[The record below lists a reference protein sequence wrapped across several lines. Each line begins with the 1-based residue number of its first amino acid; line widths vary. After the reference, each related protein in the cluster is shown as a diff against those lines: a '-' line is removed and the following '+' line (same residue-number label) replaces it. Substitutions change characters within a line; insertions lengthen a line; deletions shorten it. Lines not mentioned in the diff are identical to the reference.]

1 MKLSSISAGSNEIV
15 GVIGMGMWNGG
26 SGLET
31 SRGNGNRQGFKPEL
45 DANSRERHGPGTM
58 SLLSVGL
65 TGLSHATPI
74 FLVAAAITLVFNGN
88 RVLDFSQAAIAGL
101 AAALFGRL
109 ALAPTLALVAIPAVL
124 AIGGGGVEL
133 LVISRLRRA
142 PLLAQLLVTLG
153 LFLVF
158 QDAARLL
165 WADSPSMGP
174 GWAIGQTGTLA
185 IIGAAPAILGLLLTV
200 PARGRFVAPL
210 AAALSGLAGTLW
222 LLSQPTHSVGFD
234 TDLLADSLLAVLLG
248 GLGSL
253 PGAFIA
259 AVVIALLRAF
269 TADLFPSSA
278 VALPLALT
286 AALLLVRPGGL
297 FARVNP
303 APLHQTPAMLIRP
316 ASRSAKLLFAG
327 AFLMVSAAI
336 CSAGSGAPLFA
347 DIGTA
352 VLLAASLH
360 LLLGPGGM
368 PSLGH
373 AAFFGVG
380 AYAAALLVR
389 IAGIPPSLPL
399 LGATLVFG
407 TLTAGMAALVVGIV
421 VVRLSA
427 TALAMLTLVVAHLVS
442 TVAASI
448 GPIEP
453 LAWADMLR
461 TSTVSLPAPLTA
473 WLTFA
478 ICLGIAMLLRRL
490 LYAPFGYALRAARDN
505 PARAAAIGL
514 PVPLLRLA
522 AFTIA
527 GGTAGLAGALTL
539 VTVGAASV
547 IHRSADTLLML
558 ALGGIQTMAAP
569 FIGALAYT
577 GTAEMLAPWPF
588 LLGSALIAVPLLL
601 PEGIAGASIRLWR
614 RPV

>member
-1 MKLSSISAGSNEIV
+1 
-15 GVIGMGMWNGG
+15 
-26 SGLET
+26 
-31 SRGNGNRQGFKPEL
+31 
-45 DANSRERHGPGTM
+45 M
-58 SLLSVGL
+58 SVLSVGL

-74 FLVAAAITLVFNGN
+74 FLVAAAITLVFDAN
-88 RVLDFSQAAIAGL
+88 RVLDLSQAAIAGL

-109 ALAPTLALVAIPAVL
+109 GLAPTLALVAIPAVL
-124 AIGGGGVEL
+124 AVGGGAVEL
-133 LVISRLRRA
+133 LVIHRLRRA

-153 LFLVF
+153 LLLVF

-165 WADSPSMGP
+165 WANSPATPP
-174 GWAIGQTGTLA
+174 GWAIGQFGTLA
-185 IIGAAPAILGLLLTV
+185 IVGVAPAILSLLLTV
-200 PARGRFVAPL
+200 RARGRLVVPL

-222 LLSQPTHSVGFD
+222 FLSQPTHSVGFD

-259 AVVIALLRAF
+259 AIVIALLRAF

-278 VALPLALT
+278 LALPLALT
-286 AALLLVRPGGL
+286 AVFLLVRPGGL
-297 FARVNP
+297 FARANP
-303 APLHQTPAMLIRP
+303 APHHQPPTMLIRP
-316 ASRSAKLLFAG
+316 ASRSTKLLFAA
-327 AFLMVSAAI
+327 AFLMGSVAI
-336 CSAGSGAPLFA
+336 CSVSSGAPLFA
-347 DIGTA
+347 NIGIA

-380 AYAAALLVR
+380 AYTAALFVRTAGIAPSLSLLAAA
-389 IAGIPPSLPL
+389 
-399 LGATLVFG
+399 LVFG
-407 TLTAGMAALVVGIV
+407 TLTAGVAALVVGTV
-421 VVRLSA
+421 VARLSA
-427 TALAMLTLVVAHLVS
+427 AALAMLTLVIAHLVS
-442 TVAASI
+442 TVATWI
-448 GPIEP
+448 GPIES

-461 TSTVSLPAPLTA
+461 TSAISLPTPLTA

-478 ICLGIAMLLRRL
+478 VCLGIALLLRRL

-514 PVPLLRLA
+514 PIPLLRLT

-539 VTVGAASV
+539 VTVGAAPV

-558 ALGGIQTMAAP
+558 ALGGVQTMAAP
-569 FIGALAYT
+569 LVGVLAYT
-577 GTAEMLAPWPF
+577 GAAETFAPWPF
-588 LLGSALIAVPLLL
+588 LLGPALIAVPLLL

-614 RPV
+614 RPA

>member
-1 MKLSSISAGSNEIV
+1 
-15 GVIGMGMWNGG
+15 
-26 SGLET
+26 
-31 SRGNGNRQGFKPEL
+31 
-45 DANSRERHGPGTM
+45 M

-74 FLVAAAITLVFNGN
+74 FLVAAAITLVFDAN
-88 RVLDFSQAAIAGL
+88 RVLDLSQAAIAGL

-124 AIGGGGVEL
+124 AIGGGAANL
-133 LVISRLRRA
+133 LVIHRLRRA

-165 WADSPSMGP
+165 WADSPSTRP
-174 GWAIGQTGTLA
+174 GWPVSQLGTLA
-185 IIGAAPAILGLLLTV
+185 IIGAAPAILGLLLAV
-200 PARGRFVAPL
+200 PARSRLVAPL

-222 LLSQPTHSVGFD
+222 FLSQPTHSAGFD
-234 TDLLADSLLAVLLG
+234 TDLLADSLLAILLG

-269 TADLFPSSA
+269 TTDLFPLSA
-278 VALPLALT
+278 LALPLAMT
-286 AALLLVRPGGL
+286 AVFLLVRPGGL
-297 FARVNP
+297 FTRANR
-303 APLHQTPAMLIRP
+303 APLNQTPTMLIRP
-316 ASRSAKLLFAG
+316 ASQSAKLLFAA
-327 AFLMVSAAI
+327 AFLMGSVAI
-336 CSAGSGAPLFA
+336 CSASSGAPLFA
-347 DIGTA
+347 NIGIA

-380 AYAAALLVR
+380 AYAAALFVR
-389 IAGIPPSLPL
+389 SAGIAPSLFL
-399 LGATLVFG
+399 LAAALVLG
-407 TLTAGMAALVVGIV
+407 TLTAGVAALVVGSV
-421 VVRLSA
+421 VARLSA
-427 TALAMLTLVVAHLVS
+427 VALAMLTLIVAHLVS
-442 TVAASI
+442 TVATWV
-448 GPIEP
+448 GPIGS
-453 LAWADMLR
+453 LAWTDMLR
-461 TSTVSLPAPLTA
+461 ISAASLPAPLTV

-478 ICLGIAMLLRRL
+478 ACLGITLLLRRL

-514 PVPLLRLA
+514 PIPLLRLA

-527 GGTAGLAGALTL
+527 GATAGLAGALTL
-539 VTVGAASV
+539 ITMGAAPV

-558 ALGGIQTMAAP
+558 ALGGVQTMAAP
-569 FIGALAYT
+569 LVGALAYT
-577 GTAEMLAPWPF
+577 GATEMFAPWPF
-588 LLGSALIAVPLLL
+588 LLGLALIAVPLLL

-614 RPV
+614 RPA

>member
-1 MKLSSISAGSNEIV
+1 
-15 GVIGMGMWNGG
+15 
-26 SGLET
+26 
-31 SRGNGNRQGFKPEL
+31 
-45 DANSRERHGPGTM
+45 M

-74 FLVAAAITLVFNGN
+74 FLVAAAITLVFDAN
-88 RVLDFSQAAIAGL
+88 RVLDLSQAAIAGL

-124 AIGGGGVEL
+124 AVGGGAVEL
-133 LVISRLRRA
+133 LVIHRLRRA

-165 WADSPSMGP
+165 WADSPATSP
-174 GWAIGQTGTLA
+174 GWAIGQLGTLA
-185 IIGAAPAILGLLLTV
+185 IVGAAPAILGLLLTV
-200 PARGRFVAPL
+200 RARGRLIVPL

-222 LLSQPTHSVGFD
+222 FLSQPTHSVGFD
-234 TDLLADSLLAVLLG
+234 TDLLADSLLTVLLG

-259 AVVIALLRAF
+259 AIVIALLRAF

-278 VALPLALT
+278 LALPLALT
-286 AALLLVRPGGL
+286 AAFLLVRPGGL
-297 FARVNP
+297 FTHANP
-303 APLHQTPAMLIRP
+303 APLHQAPTMLIRP
-316 ASRSAKLLFAG
+316 ASRSAKLLFAA
-327 AFLMVSAAI
+327 AFLMGSVAI
-336 CSAGSGAPLFA
+336 CSASSGMPLFA
-347 DIGTA
+347 NIGIA

-380 AYAAALLVR
+380 AYAAALFVR
-389 IAGIPPSLPL
+389 TAGIAPSLSL
-399 LGATLVFG
+399 LGAALVFG
-407 TLTAGMAALVVGIV
+407 TLTAGLAALVVGTV
-421 VVRLSA
+421 VARLSA
-427 TALAMLTLVVAHLVS
+427 PALAMLTLVIAYLAS
-442 TVAASI
+442 TVATWIS
-448 GPIEP
+448 PIES
-453 LAWADMLR
+453 LAWADMVR
-461 TSTVSLPAPLTA
+461 ISAPLTV

-478 ICLGIAMLLRRL
+478 VCVGIALLLRRL

-514 PVPLLRLA
+514 PIPLLRLT

-539 VTVGAASV
+539 VTVGAAPV

-558 ALGGIQTMAAP
+558 ALGGVQTIAAP
-569 FIGALAYT
+569 FVGALAYT
-577 GTAEMLAPWPF
+577 GAAQMLAPWPF
-588 LLGSALIAVPLLL
+588 LLGPALIAVPLLL

-614 RPV
+614 RPA